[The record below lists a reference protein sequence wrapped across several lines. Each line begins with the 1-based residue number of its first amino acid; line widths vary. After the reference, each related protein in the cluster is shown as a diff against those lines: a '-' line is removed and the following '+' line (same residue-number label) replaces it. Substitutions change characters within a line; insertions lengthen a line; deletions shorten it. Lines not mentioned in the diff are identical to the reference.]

1 MYWEGAGATDERMS
15 QNVGGGV
22 GIGDRKKGEWEGR
35 KGEGKERGWW
45 EPGEGKRRKRGGRR
59 GNRRGKRIQG
69 GREGERNRGGRGI
82 IEGEGVAWKE
92 GKK

>member
-1 MYWEGAGATDERMS
+1 M
-15 QNVGGGV
+15 

-45 EPGEGKRRKRGGRR
+45 EPGEGKRTKRGD
-59 GNRRGKRIQG
+59 G
-69 GREGERNRGGRGI
+69 GGTGEEKEYREGERGRGTGGRGI

>member
-15 QNVGGGV
+15 QNVGGGGNWGSKEGRV
-22 GIGDRKKGEWEGR
+22 GRTKGRR
-35 KGEGKERGWW
+35 KGERVVGAWRGKENK
-45 EPGEGKRRKRGGRR
+45 EGGRR